1 MIRSNIDNTY
11 PLPGDFVRV
20 SRSSDK
26 LIPNDTLGVVVGEI
40 GVVSEKIMIVFE
52 PLFPILVS
60 GNRVIAKGRI
70 TEELSK
76 NQIYSYSSS
85 TNQKST
91 IQNLIKLD
99 DKKYTQPELVF
110 VKNLFCTI

>member
-1 MIRSNIDNTY
+1 MIRSNIDNSY

-52 PLFPILVS
+52 PLFPVLVS
-60 GNRVIAKGRI
+60 GNRVNAKGRI

-76 NQIYSYSSS
+76 DQIYSYSSS
-85 TNQKST
+85 TNQKNKLN
-91 IQNLIKLD
+91 NLIKIGSS
-99 DKKYTQPELVF
+99 TELIL